1 MHRAE
6 PFVSVVG
13 VSDVAGPGLALDV
26 DDDATDWSLKVH
38 RHERAQVA
46 LGVLVRVVVS
56 GEATSRVVLD
66 RANVLDIGRVLALA
80 RHPHGVHGVLFLLL
94 DSLDVVLE
102 FGGHVAGQLGRFVE
116 EFRDP
121 SVDLVELQEYAGGA
135 LVVVVL
141 VLQRARAVLL
151 DVNVAHGPWRGLLGV
166 ITVVDVLASTGD
178 LTGCPVIYNA
188 KRDSS

>member
-1 MHRAE
+1 M
-6 PFVSVVG
+6 
-13 VSDVAGPGLALDV
+13 
-26 DDDATDWSLKVH
+26 
-38 RHERAQVA
+38 
-46 LGVLVRVVVS
+46 
-56 GEATSRVVLD
+56 
-66 RANVLDIGRVLALA
+66 
-80 RHPHGVHGVLFLLL
+80 LFLFL

-151 DVNVAHGPWRGLLGV
+151 DVDVAHGARRGLLGV
-166 ITVVDVLASTGD
+166 ITVVDVLATARD
-178 LTGCPVIYNA
+178 LSGCPVICNSR
-188 KRDSS
+188 KS